1 MVHRNIPCGPMDSH
15 SHAYFSGMALFLAY
29 KATVG
34 VLDIHD
40 IMFAH
45 NVTAYIAHEN
55 DMHLK

>member
-1 MVHRNIPCGPMDSH
+1 MDSH